1 MKKGDNKVTT
11 LLLLIGNFIA
21 FFELY
26 IVGMNLNA
34 TVTFIIYGVV
44 LAGFSFTYVIYNRGF
59 SRRRV
64 TYEMLPMDWSEEEKT
79 EFIEDGKRRMKKSK
93 WMLTVIIPLVAIY
106 AYEVIDIYIV
116 PLITSMFH

>member
-1 MKKGDNKVTT
+1 MKKGNSKVTT

-21 FFELY
+21 FFALY
-26 IVGMNLNA
+26 ILGMQFNA

-64 TYEMLPMDWSEEEKT
+64 TYDMLPQNWSEEQKT
-79 EFIEDGKRRMKKSK
+79 EFIEDGKRRLQKSK

-106 AYEVIDIYIV
+106 AYEVIDIYVV
-116 PLITSMFH
+116 PMVTSLFH